1 MGVFVLLPFQ
11 YLYLYLSLYLYLN
24 PRQEERNCVKGERIC
39 AEAPGDGLTGQG
51 RQPLLNRESQNH
63 HLVQINV
70 SFVCH
75 SLINMAVRSESQIKY
90 ISSNI
95 FNPRLCSMV
104 TISNHK
110 SLRYVWS
117 AWSVWF
123 VCDRLG
129 AEAMEASGTEWRSSR
144 SGCYSRWHS
153 VSSPPLHL

>member
-1 MGVFVLLPFQ
+1 MFVLLPFQ

-24 PRQEERNCVKGERIC
+24 LRQEERNSVKGERIC

-51 RQPLLNRESQNH
+51 RQPLLNRESQNY

-75 SLINMAVRSESQIKY
+75 SLINMAVRSESEIKY

-104 TISNHK
+104 TISNQLVTSHCDT
-110 SLRYVWS
+110 
-117 AWSVWF
+117 
-123 VCDRLG
+123 CDRLDL
-129 AEAMEASGTEWRSSR
+129 
-144 SGCYSRWHS
+144 YDLS
-153 VSSPPLHL
+153 VIV

>member
-24 PRQEERNCVKGERIC
+24 LRQEERNCVKGERIC

-51 RQPLLNRESQNH
+51 RQPLLNRESQNY